1 MKTNK
6 YKKIKKKGRIYV
18 TVDSIKGQNL
28 NLREVEDIQ
37 NGILKN
43 VIPLEVDMKRSG
55 FVLKYDITNYMSM
68 EQYLHTIITKQKY
81 AQIMLQILEI
91 IRTMSEAYYNPQNII
106 LNLDNV
112 YMNPS
117 TETIFFI
124 FIPILYFDSGCSV
137 KEFLT
142 QITYQTTFD
151 SSEDTSYVEKCLNIL
166 QRNMNFSAVE
176 MEEYLKT
183 ILSDKNEPDKSDNQI
198 RSIYREYNLAFEEKK
213 AEQPVE
219 ERKEE
224 KENLEIGRS
233 TRMTESLSNIGSSD
247 TVLLGTESNAY
258 IKQLRTG
265 KKYYLNSNEVTIG
278 KRQCEIEIA
287 DNPAVS
293 KHHAMIQK
301 KEGKYYLVDL
311 NSTNG
316 TKVNGKKINADIP
329 EFLQVETQIEFANE
343 KFVFY
348 E

>member
-55 FVLKYDITNYMSM
+55 FVLKYDITNHMSM

-81 AQIMLQILEI
+81 AQIMLQILGI

-112 YMNPS
+112 YINPS

-176 MEEYLKT
+176 MEEYLKS
-183 ILSDKNEPDKSDNQI
+183 ILSDKKEPDKSDNQI

-316 TKVNGKKINADIP
+316 TKVNGKKINANIP
-329 EFLQVETQIEFANE
+329 EFLQDETQIEFANE

>member
-1 MKTNK
+1 MKNNK

-183 ILSDKNEPDKSDNQI
+183 ILSDKKEPDKSDNQI

-316 TKVNGKKINADIP
+316 TKVNGKKLNADIP
-329 EFLQVETQIEFANE
+329 EFLQDETQIEFANE

>member
-6 YKKIKKKGRIYV
+6 YKRIKKKGRIYV

-43 VIPLEVDMKRSG
+43 VIPLEVDMKRAG

-91 IRTMSEAYYNPQNII
+91 IRRMSEAYYNPQNII

-112 YMNPS
+112 YINPS

-137 KEFLT
+137 KDFLT

-183 ILSDKNEPDKSDNQI
+183 ILSDKKEPDKSDNQI

-213 AEQPVE
+213 AEQPVK

-329 EFLQVETQIEFANE
+329 EFLQDETQIEFANE

>member
-6 YKKIKKKGRIYV
+6 YKRIKKKGRIYV

-43 VIPLEVDMKRSG
+43 VIPLEVDMKRAG

-91 IRTMSEAYYNPQNII
+91 IRRMSEAYYNPQNII

-112 YMNPS
+112 YINPS

-137 KEFLT
+137 KDFLT

-166 QRNMNFSAVE
+166 QRNMNFSSVE

-183 ILSDKNEPDKSDNQI
+183 TLSDKKVPDKSDNQI

-224 KENLEIGRS
+224 RENLEIGRS
-233 TRMTESLSNIGSSD
+233 ARMTESLSNIGSSD

-301 KEGKYYLVDL
+301 KEGKYFLMDL

-316 TKVNGKKINADIP
+316 TKVNGTKISANVQEA
-329 EFLQVETQIEFANE
+329 LQDESHIEFANE

>member
-258 IKQLRTG
+258 IKQFRTG

-329 EFLQVETQIEFANE
+329 EFLQDETQIEFANE

>member
-137 KEFLT
+137 KECLT

-183 ILSDKNEPDKSDNQI
+183 ILSDKKEPDKSDNQI

-329 EFLQVETQIEFANE
+329 EFLQDETQIEFANE

>member
-329 EFLQVETQIEFANE
+329 EFLQDETQIEFANE

-348 E
+348 K

>member
-183 ILSDKNEPDKSDNQI
+183 ILSDKKEPDKSDNQI

-329 EFLQVETQIEFANE
+329 EFLQDETQIEFANE

>member
-55 FVLKYDITNYMSM
+55 FVLKYDITNHMSM

-81 AQIMLQILEI
+81 AQIMLQILGI

-112 YMNPS
+112 YINPS

-176 MEEYLKT
+176 MEEYLKS
-183 ILSDKNEPDKSDNQI
+183 ILSDKKEPDKSDYQI

-301 KEGKYYLVDL
+301 KEGKYFLMDL

-316 TKVNGKKINADIP
+316 TKVNGTKINANVP
-329 EFLQVETQIEFANE
+329 EALQDESQIEFANE

>member
-183 ILSDKNEPDKSDNQI
+183 ILSDKKEPDKSDNQI

-247 TVLLGTESNAY
+247 TVILGTESNAY

-329 EFLQVETQIEFANE
+329 EFLQDETQIEFANE

>member
-6 YKKIKKKGRIYV
+6 YKRIKKKGRIYV

-43 VIPLEVDMKRSG
+43 VIPLEVDMKRAG

-91 IRTMSEAYYNPQNII
+91 IRRMSEAYYNPQNII

-112 YMNPS
+112 YINPS

-137 KEFLT
+137 KDFLT

-183 ILSDKNEPDKSDNQI
+183 ILSDKKEPDKSDNQI

-213 AEQPVE
+213 AEQPVK

-247 TVLLGTESNAY
+247 TVLLGTASNAY
-258 IKQLRTG
+258 IKQLRTS

-329 EFLQVETQIEFANE
+329 EFLQDETQIEFANE

>member
-112 YMNPS
+112 YMNQS

-329 EFLQVETQIEFANE
+329 EFLQDETQIEFANE

>member
-329 EFLQVETQIEFANE
+329 EFLQDETQIEFANE

>member
-142 QITYQTTFD
+142 QITYRTTFD

-183 ILSDKNEPDKSDNQI
+183 ILSDKKEPDKSDNQI

-329 EFLQVETQIEFANE
+329 EFLQDETQIEFANE

>member
-55 FVLKYDITNYMSM
+55 FVLKYDITNHMSM

-81 AQIMLQILEI
+81 AQIMLQILGI

-112 YMNPS
+112 YINPS

-176 MEEYLKT
+176 MEEYLKS
-183 ILSDKNEPDKSDNQI
+183 ILSDKKEPDKSDNQI

-301 KEGKYYLVDL
+301 KEGKYFLMDL

-316 TKVNGKKINADIP
+316 TKVNGKKINANVP
-329 EFLQVETQIEFANE
+329 EALQDESQIEFANE